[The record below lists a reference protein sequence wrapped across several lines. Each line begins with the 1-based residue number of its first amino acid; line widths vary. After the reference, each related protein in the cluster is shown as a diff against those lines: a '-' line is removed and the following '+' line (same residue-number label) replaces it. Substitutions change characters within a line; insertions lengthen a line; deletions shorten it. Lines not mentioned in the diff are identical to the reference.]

1 MIENLKFKGTPG
13 PWVPDYEER
22 KYPVRV
28 CLGVKK
34 LYYDRPPK
42 VIVDTILPKML
53 GEYRRQRKEIEANA
67 RLIAA
72 APELLEALQALIET
86 LDEGG
91 KMSDNNF
98 LFLLNLR
105 INRAKEVIKKALEE

>member
-1 MIENLKFKGTPG
+1 MMENLKFKGTPG
-13 PWVPDYEER
+13 PWEPAYMGGVCIGIR
-22 KYPVRV
+22 KKHQAGYSQMV
-28 CLGVKK
+28 LN
-34 LYYDRPPK
+34 
-42 VIVDTILPKML
+42 TILPETDEAYEREK
-53 GEYRRQRKEIEANA
+53 EEIEANA
-67 RLIAA
+67 RLGAA

-105 INRAKEVIKKALEE
+105 ISRAKEVIKKALEG